1 MTAGETQ
8 ASWMMRGFI
17 DYLTGPS
24 LDAKIL
30 RDNFV
35 FKIVPML
42 NPDGVVNGNYRCSL
56 SGQDLN
62 RRVIEI
68 ENLFSACAELAGKKF
83 PKLCAKCRG
92 NFGCAVSRS
101 VPNHTFGPCV
111 GRQWLDPK
119 PLTLNSSA
127 RVSAGNG
134 WTINP

>member
-62 RRVIEI
+62 RQVLDLGDTIFLQKRRM
-68 ENLFSACAELAGKKF
+68 LAGKN
-83 PKLCAKCRG
+83 LSVIVYEVCREE
-92 NFGCAVSRS
+92 R
-101 VPNHTFGPCV
+101 
-111 GRQWLDPK
+111 
-119 PLTLNSSA
+119 
-127 RVSAGNG
+127 RV
-134 WTINP
+134 

>member
-1 MTAGETQ
+1 MAAGETQ

-68 ENLFSACAELAGKKF
+68 EILSLACAERAGKQI
-83 PKLCAKCRG
+83 PKLRAKCRG
-92 NFGCAVSRS
+92 NFG
-101 VPNHTFGPCV
+101 
-111 GRQWLDPK
+111 
-119 PLTLNSSA
+119 
-127 RVSAGNG
+127 
-134 WTINP
+134 